1 MQAFV
6 FLADRHAPMTKWDEP
21 KGAGGIL
28 FVTVEGFFLVTNS
41 IVFSVSLSVPRE
53 NGRNRTEHMHAVLP
67 FFLMAS
73 FPI

>member
-41 IVFSVSLSVPRE
+41 IVFSVSRSVPR
-53 NGRNRTEHMHAVLP
+53 RNRTEHTHAVLP

-73 FPI
+73 SYPS